1 MDFGKLDD
9 KEGRNKS
16 GTGLGLS
23 ICKQIIEQMGG
34 TVSVKSKVGT
44 GTEFIIDMKVQCK
57 SERVVMN
64 FFKKPIRVALNQQID
79 EEGKPN
85 EFIKFME
92 KGPGKPLRS
101 YVTIL
106 AASKSSRFQ
115 GERKNLKT
123 E

>member
-1 MDFGKLDD
+1 MQIVIRDNGIGISQENLGNLFMDFGKLDD

-44 GTEFIIDMKVQCK
+44 GTEFIIDMKAQCK

-64 FFKKPIRVALNQQID
+64 FSKKPIPVTLKKYID
-79 EEGKPN
+79 EEGEPVSFLK
-85 EFIKFME
+85 FIE
-92 KGPGKPLRS
+92 KASGKPL
-101 YVTIL
+101 
-106 AASKSSRFQ
+106 
-115 GERKNLKT
+115 
-123 E
+123 